1 MEILDDIDM
10 NYNYKKKQISKTI
23 NSNMNYRINFDK
35 LNKKLLYL
43 KTDDKTIYSATYNF
57 YGIIKDDMW
66 IWGNSIDGINSNII
80 KNIHKLKQMNDMFKN
95 HNIKDLDFYYK
106 LLTNNMI
113 KIKSNDIKKINKLLM
128 YLNDDMIIFNPVNK
142 HDIIQFIGI
151 NRIIENYE

>member
-10 NYNYKKKQISKTI
+10 NYNYKKKQISKKI
-23 NSNMNYRINFDK
+23 NSSIDYRINFDK

-43 KTDDKTIYSATYNF
+43 KNNNKTIYSATYNF
-57 YGIIKDDMW
+57 YGIVKDDMW
-66 IWGNSIDGINSNII
+66 IWGNSIDGINNNII

-106 LLTNNMI
+106 LLTNNKI
-113 KIKSNDIKKINKLLM
+113 KIKPNDIKKINKLLM
-128 YLNDDMIIFNPVNK
+128 YLNDDMIIFNPINK
-142 HDIIQFIGI
+142 YDIIQFIGI